1 MPFVGSS
8 VCCADLHHLLLSI
21 TDASVLFLPVVQLRL
36 VEVDSLLGSQ
46 TRLGRE
52 NGAVLLLV
60 SFPERAP
67 PVLGELVFKDQ
78 ILMTEPQKTAGGF
91 VIVSP
96 LDLVTPDENE
106 HFFLGI

>member
-1 MPFVGSS
+1 M
-8 VCCADLHHLLLSI
+8 
-21 TDASVLFLPVVQLRL
+21 

-106 HFFLGI
+106 HFFSGHLI